1 MKIDAVLKSGT
12 MNRRMF
18 LSRAIAVSLA
28 SVLAASRD
36 VLAQTQWPSRNITMI
51 VPFPPG
57 GQADLA
63 ARPVA
68 IALEKILG
76 RPVIVDNRGGAGGAI
91 GAAAVSKAEPDGHTV
106 LMTLNSIVISP
117 EAERL
122 FDRPPLYEMNQFVPV
137 ARVLSDPN
145 ILVVQA
151 SSPWKNLKDLI
162 DDAKK
167 RPGEITYSSSG
178 NYGAAHV
185 SIEMFARAVGIKLL
199 HVPYRGAGP
208 AITGLIG
215 NQVGLTSTAAGPMA
229 PHSEAG
235 TVRILAS
242 MSAERIKRLP
252 NVPTLRELGYP
263 VEFYVWAGLF
273 VPKGVPEPIVM
284 RLRTAMRDALR
295 DPLVTSVFEKAGTDA
310 AYLDAPEFAKLVE
323 SDSALLIPAIKN
335 IGKLE

>member
-1 MKIDAVLKSGT
+1 MKSNAPLETGT
-12 MNRRMF
+12 TNRRRF
-18 LSRAIAVSLA
+18 LGGAIAIPLA
-28 SVLAASRD
+28 SAFANSRD
-36 VLAQTQWPSRNITMI
+36 ALAQTPWPTRNITMI

-63 ARPVA
+63 ARPIA
-68 IALEKILG
+68 IALEKALG

-91 GAAAVSKAEPDGHTV
+91 GAAAAAKADPDGHTM

-122 FDRPPLYEMNQFVPV
+122 FDRPPSYELNQLVPV

-145 ILVVQA
+145 ILAVQA
-151 SSPWKNLKDLI
+151 TSPWKTLKDLI

-185 SIEMFARAVGIKLL
+185 SVEMFSRAVGIKLL

-208 AITGLIG
+208 AITALIA
-215 NQVGLTSTAAGPMA
+215 NQVGLTSATVGPLA

-235 TVRILAS
+235 TIRILAS
-242 MSAERIKRLP
+242 MSAERLKRLP

-273 VPKGVPEPIVM
+273 VPKGVPEPIVR
-284 RLRTAMRDALR
+284 RLRTAMQDALKSTG
-295 DPLVTSVFEKAGTDA
+295 VTSLFEKAGTEA

-323 SDSALLIPAIKN
+323 NDSSLLGPVIRN